1 MRRFSAHMVYVA
13 VVLPLLCGCRK
24 DLCYDHES
32 HSFSV
37 KTDVAASWEQ
47 EWERT
52 YAVDWEQEWNAAWR
66 RGYDELRPEVSEGI
80 RGVVYNPDG
89 RFVENNLPAEG
100 GRLPMSEGVHSLLF
114 YNNDTEY
121 IVFSGL
127 SASATAT
134 ATTRTLTRSGFKEL
148 HGDERTVNPPDMLYG
163 CYMEEHF
170 AERTLEAVE
179 RPVVMR
185 PLTYTYLIRYEFRKG
200 VKYVALARGALAGM
214 AESVYLKDGHTGP
227 DAATVMFDCT
237 VEDFGAEA
245 QVQSFGV
252 PDYPGDHYVRGGED
266 ERRYSLNLEVRM
278 RNGKFKTFEFD
289 VTGQVKGQPR
299 GGVIVVKGLEISDEE
314 GGGVGG
320 GFDVDVDGWGDYVDI
335 PVPIG

>member
-1 MRRFSAHMVYVA
+1 M
-13 VVLPLLCGCRK
+13 
-24 DLCYDHES
+24 
-32 HSFSV
+32 
-37 KTDVAASWEQ
+37 
-47 EWERT
+47 
-52 YAVDWEQEWNAAWR
+52 
-66 RGYDELRPEVSEGI
+66 
-80 RGVVYNPDG
+80 
-89 RFVENNLPAEG
+89 
-100 GRLPMSEGVHSLLF
+100 
-114 YNNDTEY
+114 
-121 IVFSGL
+121 
-127 SASATAT
+127 
-134 ATTRTLTRSGFKEL
+134 
-148 HGDERTVNPPDMLYG
+148 NPPDMLYG

-179 RPVVMR
+179 LPVVMR

>member
-1 MRRFSAHMVYVA
+1 
-13 VVLPLLCGCRK
+13 
-24 DLCYDHES
+24 
-32 HSFSV
+32 
-37 KTDVAASWEQ
+37 
-47 EWERT
+47 
-52 YAVDWEQEWNAAWR
+52 
-66 RGYDELRPEVSEGI
+66 
-80 RGVVYNPDG
+80 
-89 RFVENNLPAEG
+89 
-100 GRLPMSEGVHSLLF
+100 MSEGVHSLLF
-114 YNNDTEY
+114 YNNDTEC

-179 RPVVMR
+179 LPVVMR

-278 RNGKFKTFEFD
+278 RNGKFKTFDFD